1 MIVTNACV
9 IARIHAFAFKSRGG
23 SLFRARGILMET
35 SGGVLAQRGSA
46 PLSESFEKL
55 FCTAG
60 TGFLNDRFG
69 LLIYADRHDNFS
81 APGEFLASF
90 WTNPSKFC
98 NRTGAS

>member
-1 MIVTNACV
+1 MLVQPLPRYGRKLPREPGPYESPNPALT
-9 IARIHAFAFKSRGG
+9 IAKTPSPVKVFLRFAF
-23 SLFRARGILMET
+23 LFHE
-35 SGGVLAQRGSA
+35 
-46 PLSESFEKL
+46 L

-60 TGFLNDRFG
+60 AGFLNDRFG

-98 NRTGAS
+98 NRTGVS